1 MLSSEFLVEL
11 AEKVYGTLSS
21 LEGTLRPLQGEEGA
35 TFSTGGGISAPHV
48 LAGLSSEEGPC
59 FFVKTLTELMEERG
73 VGDAEVS
80 SRVGWTP
87 EDMVALRAEG
97 QCRPVKEQIFAFG
110 LALEL
115 ERDEMLRL
123 LASAGYA
130 LSEDEV
136 YDIVLLH
143 CLDKGVFG
151 LEDVNEALE
160 CFNLKPIVLRPW
172 RGRPTWGPG
181 PDGPST

>member
-1 MLSSEFLVEL
+1 MLSSEFLVDL

-21 LEGTLRPLQGEEGA
+21 LEGTLRPLRGEEGA
-35 TFSTGGGISAPHV
+35 TLSTGGGISVPHV
-48 LAGLSSEEGPC
+48 LAGLSSEDGPC
-59 FFVKTLTELMEERG
+59 FFVKTLTGLMEEKG
-73 VGDAEVS
+73 IGDAEVS
-80 SRVGWTP
+80 SKVGWTL
-87 EDMVALRAEG
+87 EDMAALRADG
-97 QCRPVKEQIFAFG
+97 QCCPVKELVFAFG

-115 ERDEMLRL
+115 KRDEMQRL

-143 CLDKGVFG
+143 CMESGVFA
-151 LEDVNEALE
+151 LEDVNEALK

-172 RGRPTWGPG
+172 RGRPAEGPC
-181 PDGPST
+181 PV

>member
-21 LEGTLRPLQGEEGA
+21 LEGTLRPLHGEEGA
-35 TFSTGGGISAPHV
+35 TFSTGGGISVPHV
-48 LAGLSSEEGPC
+48 LAGLSSEGGPG
-59 FFVKTLTELMEERG
+59 FFVKTLTGLMEEKG
-73 VGDAEVS
+73 IGDAEVS
-80 SRVGWTP
+80 SRMGWPP
-87 EDMVALRAEG
+87 EDMAALRAEG
-97 QCRPVKEQIFAFG
+97 PCCLVKEQIFAFG

-115 ERDEMLRL
+115 ERDEMRRL

-143 CLDKGVFG
+143 CLDKGVFC

-160 CFNLKPIVLRPW
+160 CFNLKPIVPRPW
-172 RGRPTWGPG
+172 RGRPT
-181 PDGPST
+181 

>member
-11 AEKVYGTLSS
+11 AKKVYGTLSS
-21 LEGTLRPLQGEEGA
+21 LEGTLRPLRGEEGA
-35 TFSTGGGISAPHV
+35 MVFGEGISVPHV
-48 LAGLSSEEGPC
+48 LAGLSSEDGSC

-73 VGDAEVS
+73 IGDAEVS
-80 SRVGWTP
+80 SKMGWAP
-87 EDMVALRAEG
+87 EDMAALRADG
-97 QCRPVKEQIFAFG
+97 QCCPVKEQIFAFG

-115 ERDEMLRL
+115 KRDEMQRL
-123 LASAGYA
+123 LASTGYT

-143 CLDKGVFG
+143 CMEKGVFG
-151 LEDVNEALE
+151 LEDVNEALK

-172 RGRPTWGPG
+172 RGRPAEGPC
-181 PDGPST
+181 PV

>member
-21 LEGTLRPLQGEEGA
+21 LEGTLRPLRGEEGA
-35 TFSTGGGISAPHV
+35 MLPPGGGISVPHV
-48 LAGLSSEEGPC
+48 LAGFSSEDGPC

-73 VGDAEVS
+73 IGDAEVS
-80 SRVGWTP
+80 SKMGWTP
-87 EDMVALRAEG
+87 EDMAALRADG
-97 QCRPVKEQIFAFG
+97 QCCPAKELVFAFG

-115 ERDEMLRL
+115 KRDEMQRL

-143 CLDKGVFG
+143 CMEKGVFG

-172 RGRPTWGPG
+172 RGRPT
-181 PDGPST
+181 

>member
-87 EDMVALRAEG
+87 ED
-97 QCRPVKEQIFAFG
+97 
-110 LALEL
+110 
-115 ERDEMLRL
+115 EMLRL